1 MNRTSFLCRLT
12 AAVLLCA
19 LCRDGLSATAFAA
32 DEAAELPARYD
43 LRDEGAMTSVKNQYH
58 GTCVLFAC
66 FAAIESNLIKKGM
79 ADSSLDL
86 AEQHFSWFTHGK
98 GGPDDP
104 DDPLAGDWEQDG
116 LNCYTHG
123 TSYWKLTGTL
133 ASWTGVVPASQIPD
147 CEQFVEID
155 ESLRY
160 ADIAHLQNARLFDME
175 DTDDI
180 KRAIME
186 KGGMH
191 IGYFS
196 IGKPE
201 HYSEYGGYYQSDLT
215 GSDEDDPS
223 RLDGGGHAVCLC
235 GWDDNFPKEYF
246 VETPPGDGAWICKNS
261 WGPNTSAGVDG
272 YTYIS
277 YYDRSLSNPMQF
289 DMEPADNYDG
299 IYQRCGSMRAAYT
312 ISNRGWV
319 YANLY
324 TAKKDENL
332 TAVSIV
338 THEADLPYEISI
350 YALKDGY
357 ENPRDGEL
365 LAQISGTEHYAGY
378 HTYPLNTSC
387 TVPAG
392 QTFSAV
398 VKTGI
403 HPSTTIFMDKN
414 PDHSGTSF
422 YLTYNENGESAWNDS
437 TAKDNHGNVL
447 VKLFTKEGT
456 AVSEQNYP
464 DALYRKAVSA
474 QYDQNSDFV
483 ITDRERAEAA
493 PFIRGDVN
501 RDGKVNA
508 VDLSLLKQ
516 VLIGSER
523 ADLCLIAGDWNG
535 DEAINTADI
544 LELCAFLNG
553 RHLYE
558 MQPQET
564 QTDIESFPR

>member
-1 MNRTSFLCRLT
+1 MKCKSILRTLT
-12 AAVLLCA
+12 AGVLCCSLCGTGMTVPA
-19 LCRDGLSATAFAA
+19 FSADNAS
-32 DEAAELPARYD
+32 ELPAKFD

-66 FAAIESNLIKKGM
+66 FAAIESNMIKNGL

-86 AEQHFSWFTHGK
+86 AEQHYSWFTYGK
-98 GGPDDP
+98 GSPDDP
-104 DDPLAGDWEQDG
+104 DDPLAGDREQDG

-123 TSYWKLTGTL
+123 ASYWLVTGTL

-147 CEQFVEID
+147 CEKFVEID

-175 DTDDI
+175 DTEDI
-180 KRAIME
+180 KRALME
-186 KGGMH
+186 KGAMH

-196 IGKPE
+196 IGKPK
-201 HYSEYGGYYQSDLT
+201 HYSEYGGYYQSDLMGT
-215 GSDEDDPS
+215 DEDDPS
-223 RLDGGGHAVCLC
+223 KLDGGGHAVCLC
-235 GWDDNFPKEYF
+235 GWDDNFPKEHF
-246 VETPPGDGAWICKNS
+246 IETPPGDGAWICKNS
-261 WGPNTSAGVDG
+261 WGPKTSAGVDG

-277 YYDRSLSNPMQF
+277 YYDRSLSKPMQF
-289 DMEPADNYDG
+289 DMEPADNYDD
-299 IYQRCGSMRAAYT
+299 IYQRCGGLFAAYT
-312 ISNRGWV
+312 LSNRGWV
-319 YANLY
+319 YSNIY

-378 HTYPLNTSC
+378 HTYPLPLSC
-387 TVPAG
+387 TVNAG

-414 PDHSGTSF
+414 PDNSGTSF
-422 YLTYNENGESAWNDS
+422 YTYYNEKGESSWKDATTIND
-437 TAKDNHGNVL
+437 HGNVL
-447 VKLFTKEGT
+447 VKVFTKDGT
-456 AVSEQNYP
+456 AVNEQNYP
-464 DALYRKAVSA
+464 DPLYRRAA
-474 QYDQNSDFV
+474 ADAYDKNGDFV
-483 ITDRERAEAA
+483 ITEKELAAGER
-493 PFIRGDVN
+493 FIPGDLN

-508 VDLSLLKQ
+508 ADLSLLKQ
-516 VLIGSER
+516 VLLGSER
-523 ADLCLIAGDWNG
+523 TDLCLLAADLHEDSALNAEDASDLLRALTLIPPQG
-535 DEAINTADI
+535 TA
-544 LELCAFLNG
+544 
-553 RHLYE
+553 
-558 MQPQET
+558 
-564 QTDIESFPR
+564 

>member
-1 MNRTSFLCRLT
+1 MKHTSFLRKLT
-12 AAVLLCA
+12 AAVLSCTLCCTGMTVPA
-19 LCRDGLSATAFAA
+19 FSAEET
-32 DEAAELPARYD
+32 EELPARYD
-43 LRDEGAMTSVKNQYH
+43 LRDEGAMTSVKSQYG
-58 GTCVLFAC
+58 GTCVMFAC
-66 FAAIESNLIKKGM
+66 FAAIESNMIKKGL

-98 GGPDDP
+98 AGPDDP

-116 LNCYTHG
+116 LNGYTHG
-123 TSYWKLTGTL
+123 TSFWKLTGTL

-155 ESLRY
+155 ESYRY

-175 DTDDI
+175 DTEDI

-196 IGKPE
+196 IGKPN
-201 HYSEYGGYYQSDLT
+201 HYSEYGGYYQTDLMGT
-215 GSDEDDPS
+215 EEDDS
-223 RLDGGGHAVCLC
+223 SKLDGGGHAVCLC
-235 GWDDNFPKEYF
+235 GWDDNFPKEHF
-246 VETPPGDGAWICKNS
+246 LETPPGDGAWICKNS
-261 WGPNTSAGVDG
+261 WGPNSTACADG
-272 YTYIS
+272 YIYIS
-277 YYDRSLSNPMQF
+277 YYDRSLSNAMQF
-289 DMEPADNYDG
+289 DMEPADNYDS

-357 ENPRDGEL
+357 QDPRDGEL

-387 TVPAG
+387 TVTAG
-392 QTFSAV
+392 QKFSAV

-422 YLTYNENGESAWNDS
+422 YLLYNENGESAWHDS
-437 TAKDNHGNVL
+437 TAQDNHGNVL
-447 VKLFTKEGT
+447 VKVFTKDGT
-456 AVSEQNYP
+456 AVNEEKYP
-464 DALYRKAVSA
+464 DALYRKAVSE
-474 QYDQNSDFV
+474 QYDENSDLV
-483 ITDRERAEAA
+483 ITDKERTEAEA
-493 PFIRGDVN
+493 FIRGDVN
-501 RDGKVNA
+501 CDGKVNA

-516 VLIGSER
+516 VLRGSER
-523 ADLCLIAGDWNG
+523 TDLCLIAGDWNEDQTVNAEDAAG
-535 DEAINTADI
+535 ICDFLLQREA
-544 LELCAFLNG
+544 
-553 RHLYE
+553 
-558 MQPQET
+558 
-564 QTDIESFPR
+564 

>member
-1 MNRTSFLCRLT
+1 MKHKNILRMLTVGVLCST
-12 AAVLLCA
+12 LC
-19 LCRDGLSATAFAA
+19 CTVMTVPVFSAEGT
-32 DEAAELPARYD
+32 EELPARFD
-43 LRDEGAMTSVKNQYH
+43 LRDEGAITSVKSQYH

-66 FAAIESNLIKKGM
+66 FAAIESNMIKKGM
-79 ADSSLDL
+79 ADSTLDL
-86 AEQHFSWFTHGK
+86 AEQHYSWFSYGK
-98 GGPDDP
+98 SGPDDP
-104 DDPLAGDWEQDG
+104 DDPLSGDWEQDG
-116 LNCYTHG
+116 LNCYNHG
-123 TSYWKLTGTL
+123 ASYWLVTGTL

-175 DTDDI
+175 DTEGI
-180 KRAIME
+180 KRAIM
-186 KGGMH
+186 KNGGMH
-191 IGYFS
+191 IGYFNVR
-196 IGKPE
+196 KPE
-201 HYSEYGGYYQSDLT
+201 HYSQYGGYYQSDLMGT
-215 GSDEDDPS
+215 DDDDPS
-223 RLDGGGHAVCLC
+223 KLDGGGHTVCLC

-246 VETPPGDGAWICKNS
+246 IETPPGDGAWICKNS
-261 WGPNTSAGVDG
+261 WGPETTAGVDG

-289 DMEPADNYDG
+289 DMEPADNYDS

-312 ISNRGWV
+312 TSNRGWV
-319 YANLY
+319 YSNIY

-378 HTYPLNTSC
+378 HTYPLESSC
-387 TVPAG
+387 TVAAG

-403 HPSTTIFMDKN
+403 HPSTTTFMDKN
-414 PDHSGTSF
+414 PDNSGTSF
-422 YLTYNENGESAWNDS
+422 YLLYDEKGESSWHDATTIND
-437 TAKDNHGNVL
+437 HGNVL
-447 VKLFTKEGT
+447 VKVFTKDGT
-456 AVSEQNYP
+456 AVNEQNYP
-464 DALYRKAVSA
+464 DPLYRKAESDA
-474 QYDQNSDFV
+474 YDKNGDYV
-483 ITDRERAEAA
+483 ITEKELAEGEQYLC
-493 PFIRGDVN
+493 GDLN

-516 VLIGSER
+516 VLLGSER
-523 ADLCLIAGDWNG
+523 TDLCLLAGDWNRDKAISAEDARG
-535 DEAINTADI
+535 ILGFLQQAEA
-544 LELCAFLNG
+544 
-553 RHLYE
+553 
-558 MQPQET
+558 
-564 QTDIESFPR
+564 